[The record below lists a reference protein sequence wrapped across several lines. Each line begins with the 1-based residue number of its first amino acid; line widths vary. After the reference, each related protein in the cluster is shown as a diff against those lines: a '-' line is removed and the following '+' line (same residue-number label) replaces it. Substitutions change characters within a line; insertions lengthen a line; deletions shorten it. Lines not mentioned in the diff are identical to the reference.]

1 MKKAVAMVLVVVMML
16 ALGVTAFAARGPLT
30 AEQAKKVAL
39 DYAGVKAADANFTKC
54 HRDYDDG
61 REVYEIEFYA
71 NNTEYDMDV
80 DVNTGRITDFSTE
93 YHGGYGS
100 FNTRPAAN
108 TQPAPSFRNQPA
120 VNTQPA
126 YGYGYYDDWDDVYDR
141 DWDDRYD
148 YDYDWDDRYDYDRD
162 FDDWFGWDD

>member
-80 DVNTGRITDFSTE
+80 DVNTGRVTEDTPSLPEMLTDTTMTMTCMTSTMTTCTTSTTCSISTE
-93 YHGGYGS
+93 ENNNLTHVS
-100 FNTRPAAN
+100 
-108 TQPAPSFRNQPA
+108 
-120 VNTQPA
+120 
-126 YGYGYYDDWDDVYDR
+126 
-141 DWDDRYD
+141 
-148 YDYDWDDRYDYDRD
+148 
-162 FDDWFGWDD
+162 